1 MECYCRILV
10 LAPTHPAGM
19 RREKD
24 KDMKKF
30 ELLTKSY
37 SENSLNFYNKNS
49 VTEKGDYQ
57 LIAHVSEFGGIK
69 WNVELETIPA
79 DVSALI
85 NDTARTNNINW
96 MSKLNAMSDDEKYDY
111 LQDCV
116 IAEDLMHV
124 AFDMDDETLEEKI
137 EYLVKSAIER
147 G

>member
-1 MECYCRILV
+1 MS
-10 LAPTHPAGM
+10 
-19 RREKD
+19 
-24 KDMKKF
+24 KF

-37 SENSLNFYNKNS
+37 SEKSLNFYNKS
-49 VTEKGDYQ
+49 SITEKGDYQ
-57 LIAHVSEFGGIK
+57 PIAYVSEFGGIR
-69 WNVELETIPA
+69 WNVEPETVPA

-116 IAEDLMHV
+116 IAEDLMCV
-124 AFDMDDETLEEKI
+124 EFDMDDATLEEKI
-137 EYLVKSAIER
+137 EYLVKAAIER